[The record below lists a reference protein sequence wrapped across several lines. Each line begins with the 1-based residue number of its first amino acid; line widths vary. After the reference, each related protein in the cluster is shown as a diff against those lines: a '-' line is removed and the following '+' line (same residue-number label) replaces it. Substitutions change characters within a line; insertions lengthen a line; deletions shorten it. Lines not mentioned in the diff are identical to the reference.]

1 MLLSRV
7 KAVRKIIAGRQCTH
21 ALVTDPVDVEYISGF
36 RSSNAALLI
45 SPTRLELF
53 TDFRYMEAAK
63 EFCRFSKWKF
73 TLIEES
79 SFKYLKNKINAE
91 AVVGFQSDA
100 VTIDRYRELKKA
112 LPKTKFVPL
121 SSEIADIAI
130 QKLDREI
137 ASMKAAARIGDKA
150 FKTLLPRIKKS
161 MTELEIARLLEN
173 ICADGGSE
181 KPAFETIV
189 LFGERSALPHG
200 RPGLRKLSGGDFIL
214 MDFGCTVNGFRS
226 DMTRTVVYG
235 EPSDIQRSIYNAVA
249 AAQSAARAAARAGI
263 TGKELDGAARG
274 PITASG
280 FGEFFG
286 HATGHGVGLRVHEK
300 PRVGKSNNTILPE
313 NSVVTIEPGIYIP
326 GTGGVRIEDMAA
338 LNKNGAAFLTHSTRR
353 LIELPL

>member
-7 KAVRKIIAGRQCTH
+7 KAVRKIISGRQCTH

-36 RSSNAALLI
+36 RASNAALLI

-73 TLIEES
+73 TMIEES
-79 SFKYLKNKINAE
+79 NFKYLKNKIGSE
-91 AVVGFQSDA
+91 AVIGFQSDA
-100 VTIDRYRELKKA
+100 MTIDRYRELKKA
-112 LPKTKFVPL
+112 LPKAKLVPL
-121 SSEIADIAI
+121 SSEVADIAV

-137 ASMKAAARIGDKA
+137 ASMKAAARIGDRA
-150 FKTLLPRIKKS
+150 FKTLLPRVKKS
-161 MTELEIARLLEN
+161 MTELELARLLES
-173 ICADGGSE
+173 ICADFGSE
-181 KPAFETIV
+181 RPAFETIV

-200 RPGLRKLSGGDFIL
+200 RPGGRKLAGGDFIL
-214 MDFGCTVNGFRS
+214 MDFGCTVDGFRS

-235 EPSDIQRSIYNAVA
+235 EPSDIQRNIYDVVNK
-249 AAQSAARAAARAGI
+249 AQSVARAAARAGI
-263 TGKELDGAARG
+263 TGSELDGAARR
-274 PITASG
+274 PITDSG

-300 PRVGKSNNTILPE
+300 PRLGKNNETALPE
-313 NSVVTIEPGIYIP
+313 NCVVTIEPGVYIP
-326 GTGGVRIEDMAA
+326 GTGGVRIEDMAV
-338 LNKNGAAFLTHSTRR
+338 LNKKGAALLTHSTRK

>member
-1 MLLSRV
+1 MLQSRI

-36 RSSNAALLI
+36 RSSNATLLI
-45 SPTRLELF
+45 SHTRLELF

-79 SFKYLKNKINAE
+79 SFKYLKNKVDAE
-91 AVVGFQSDA
+91 SVVGFQSDA
-100 VTIDRYRELKKA
+100 VTIDRYRELKSA

-121 SSEIADIAI
+121 SSDIADTAI
-130 QKLDREI
+130 RKLDREI
-137 ASMKAAARIGDKA
+137 AGMKAAARIGDKA
-150 FKTLLPRIKKS
+150 FKALLPYIKKS
-161 MTELEIARLLEN
+161 MTEIELARLLEN
-173 ICADGGSE
+173 ICADYGSE

-200 RPGLRKLSGGDFIL
+200 RPGLRKLADGDFIL
-214 MDFGCTVNGFRS
+214 MDFGCTVDGFRS

-235 EPSDIQRSIYNAVA
+235 KPSDIQRNIYNVVSS
-249 AAQSAARAAARAGI
+249 AQSAARAAARAGI
-263 TGKELDGAARG
+263 AGSVLDGAARG

-280 FGEFFG
+280 YGEFFG

-300 PRVGKSNNTILPE
+300 PRVSKTNKTLLPE
-313 NSVVTIEPGIYIP
+313 NCVVTIEPGIYIP
-326 GTGGVRIEDMAA
+326 GTGGVRIEDMAV
-338 LNKNGAAFLTHSTRR
+338 LNKKGAAFLTHSTRK

>member
-1 MLLSRV
+1 MLQSRIR
-7 KAVRKIIAGRQCTH
+7 AVRKIISGRQCTH
-21 ALVTDPVDVEYISGF
+21 ALVTDPIDVEYISGF
-36 RSSNAALLI
+36 RASNAALLI
-45 SPTRLELF
+45 SPLRLELF
-53 TDFRYMEAAK
+53 TDFRYKEAAS
-63 EFCRFSKWKF
+63 EFCRYSKWKF
-73 TLIEES
+73 TLMEES
-79 SFKYLKNKINAE
+79 SFNYLKNKIGSG

-121 SSEIADIAI
+121 SSEVADIAV

-150 FKTLLPRIKKS
+150 FKALLPQIKKS
-161 MTELEIARLLEN
+161 MTELELARLLEN
-173 ICADGGSE
+173 ICADFGSE
-181 KPAFETIV
+181 RPAFETIV

-200 RPGLRKLSGGDFIL
+200 HPGERKLAGGDFIL

-235 EPSDIQRSIYNAVA
+235 EPSDVQRNIYNVVNK
-249 AAQSAARAAARAGI
+249 AQSAARAAARAGI
-263 TGKELDGAARG
+263 TGSELDGAARG
-274 PITASG
+274 PITESG

-300 PRVGKSNNTILPE
+300 PRLGKNNETVLPE
-313 NSVVTIEPGIYIP
+313 NCVVTIEPGIYIP
-326 GTGGVRIEDMAA
+326 ATGGVRIEDMAA
-338 LNKNGAAFLTHSTRR
+338 LNKKGSALLTHSTRK